1 MQKPV
6 RVKILNQE
14 YLIRS
19 DNNEAQIQR
28 VAEFV
33 NDRFNDIKN
42 STQGLS
48 ERKIAILAAF
58 DIASEYLQLKKDR
71 DDRERDIQ
79 ERARTLSFQIDNYLE

>member
-1 MQKPV
+1 LQKPV

-19 DNNEAQIQR
+19 DNDEAQIQR
-28 VAEFV
+28 VAQFV
-33 NDRFNDIKN
+33 NERFNDIKE

-58 DIASEYLQLKKDR
+58 DIASEYLQQKKDR
-71 DDRERDIQ
+71 ENLERDIQ
-79 ERARTLSFQIDNYLE
+79 ERARTLSFQIDSYLE

>member
-19 DNNEAQIQR
+19 DNDEAQIQR
-28 VAEFV
+28 VAQFV
-33 NDRFNDIKN
+33 NERFNDIKD
-42 STQGLS
+42 STKGLS

-58 DIASEYLQLKKDR
+58 DIASEYLQQKM
-71 DDRERDIQ
+71 DRESLEKDIQ
-79 ERARTLSFQIDNYLE
+79 ERVRTLSFQIDNCLE

>member
-19 DNNEAQIQR
+19 DNDEAQIQR
-28 VAEFV
+28 VAQFV
-33 NDRFNDIKN
+33 NERFNDIKE

-58 DIASEYLQLKKDR
+58 DIASEYLQQKKDR
-71 DDRERDIQ
+71 ENLERDIQ
-79 ERARTLSFQIDNYLE
+79 ERARTLSFQIDSYLE